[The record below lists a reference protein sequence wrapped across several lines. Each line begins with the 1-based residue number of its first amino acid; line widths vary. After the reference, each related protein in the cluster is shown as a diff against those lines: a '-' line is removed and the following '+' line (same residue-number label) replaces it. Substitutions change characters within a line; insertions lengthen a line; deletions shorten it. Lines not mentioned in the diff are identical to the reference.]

1 MANQFI
7 IHGLSE
13 EGKAYRAALEAIQ
26 ELHEPV
32 WTAEPFP
39 GGYLCGVCDI
49 MLLPDPCPTWML
61 ADEALGGGER
71 G

>member
-1 MANQFI
+1 MSEN
-7 IHGLSE
+7 GLHKIPTMRS
-13 EGKAYRAALEAIQ
+13 ALEAIQ
-26 ELHEPV
+26 ELHKPV